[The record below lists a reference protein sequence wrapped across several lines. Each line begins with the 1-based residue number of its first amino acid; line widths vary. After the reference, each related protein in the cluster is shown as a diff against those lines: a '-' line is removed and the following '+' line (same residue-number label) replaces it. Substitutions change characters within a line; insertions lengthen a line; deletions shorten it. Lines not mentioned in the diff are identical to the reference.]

1 MENAKK
7 NCYDWLINKTKGVK
21 IQMETKTNILFT
33 GVMSALVSCVD
44 EDGNVY
50 ERSMRRLMND
60 QMKAGLNGFYLCGG
74 TGEGPVL
81 QKKTRMEIAEIAKDE
96 VKNGGSLIAHVGAI
110 DLTTAVE
117 LARHAGRIGLD
128 AISSVPPFFFHYGE
142 AEIADYY
149 KALSDAS
156 GLPVLMY
163 ASPLSGV
170 SITWDLVD
178 RFMDIPN
185 MIGLKWTSY
194 DYFTMHRIKELRSGN
209 INVIN
214 GPDECLLC
222 GLAMGADGGIG
233 ATYNVMPKLF
243 SQIYCSFRAGDLDT
257 ARAAQY
263 KANKLIEILLKFG
276 VVCGIKDI
284 LTMLGYDCG
293 YQVYPQK
300 RFTDEER
307 AAFRAELETIHYMQE
322 YV

>member
-1 MENAKK
+1 MDTSN
-7 NCYDWLINKTKGVK
+7 VK
-21 IQMETKTNILFT
+21 FT

-44 EDGNVY
+44 DEGKVLED
-50 ERSMRRLMND
+50 SMRRLMNWHLD
-60 QMKAGLNGFYLCGG
+60 SGLTGFYLCGG

-81 QKKTRMEIAEIAKDE
+81 QAETRMRIAEIAKDAA
-96 VKNGGSLIAHVGAI
+96 GGRAKLIAHVGAI
-110 DLTTAVE
+110 DLKTAVK
-117 LARHAGRIGLD
+117 LAKHAGETGLD

-142 AEIADYY
+142 KEISDYY
-149 KALSDAS
+149 RALSDAS

-170 SITWDLVD
+170 NITWDMVD
-178 RFMDIPN
+178 RLMDVPG

-194 DYFTMHRIKELRSGN
+194 DYFTMHRIKELRGGN

-222 GLAMGADGGIG
+222 GLNMGADGGIG

-243 SQIYCSFRAGDLDT
+243 SQIYENFRAGNIE
-257 ARAAQY
+257 AAQAAQF
-263 KANKLIEILLKFG
+263 KANKLIEVLLKFG
-276 VVCGIKDI
+276 VVCGIKD
-284 LTMLGYDCG
+284 MLDMIGYNCG

-300 RFTDEER
+300 RFTSEEQ
-307 AAFRAELETIHYMQE
+307 AAFRQALKEIHYEEE